1 MATIKPGDP
10 FYDMI
15 DSALSAGS
23 PSYNSGHGYN
33 TLANLGHGSAPI
45 HGVDYY
51 MAIAQ
56 KNCLQVQQTIDH
68 HVIQS
73 IDEDTMKKRIK
84 TDIAGQFVQSM
95 LEDKITFTSQDNRLE
110 MTKIIRAKTYVFTHD
125 ELVKFIEKIIK

>member
-1 MATIKPGDP
+1 MATIKPGDQ

-15 DSALSAGS
+15 SSAMTAPPAPAS
-23 PSYNSGHGYN
+23 PFN
-33 TLANLGHGSAPI
+33 TTASNAAPI

-68 HVIQS
+68 ELIHNVG
-73 IDEDTMKKRIK
+73 EDDMKRRIK

>member
-23 PSYNSGHGYN
+23 PSYNS
-33 TLANLGHGSAPI
+33 LANLGHGNAPI

-68 HVIQS
+68 HLMQNV
-73 IDEDTMKKRIK
+73 DEDTMKKRIK

-110 MTKIIRAKTYVFTHD
+110 MCKIIRAKTYVFTHD